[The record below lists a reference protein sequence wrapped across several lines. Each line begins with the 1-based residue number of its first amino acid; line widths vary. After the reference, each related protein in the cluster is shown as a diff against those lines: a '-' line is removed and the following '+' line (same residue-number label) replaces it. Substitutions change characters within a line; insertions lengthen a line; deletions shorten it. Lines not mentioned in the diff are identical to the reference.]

1 MTDKTILVIGTYDT
15 KDDELTF
22 LADVIHAEGG
32 QVITMDVSVLG
43 AIKTHGLFQT
53 RCCAGSWELHRSRHR
68 FGQ

>member
-15 KDDELTF
+15 KDEELTF

-43 AIKTHGLFQT
+43 AP
-53 RCCAGSWELHRSRHR
+53 SRPTDYSKSTS
-68 FGQ
+68 